1 MYPQQQPPYQPQTP
15 PPAPTPQPPQYSID
29 YLNQISP
36 QAPRKQPN
44 KLFAIIG
51 IGVILLI
58 LVFVI
63 IGFAQL
69 SSAPSNK
76 LQTLAARLTTLQS
89 VAEKSQAN
97 IKSNQLRGTNSSL
110 TLYLTNANRDIVAP
124 LASNNVDIKK
134 LDKEIVAKEKVSG
147 DKLTTKLEDARLM
160 VLFDRTYAR
169 EMSDQLKTTILL
181 MEDVGK
187 STDSKSLDDF
197 ITATKANLEPAQ
209 IQFSEFKDT
218 AN

>member
-134 LDKEIVAKEKVSG
+134 LDKEIVAKEKG
-147 DKLTTKLEDARLM
+147 TKLSSTLEDARLNA
-160 VLFDRTYAR
+160 LFDRT
-169 EMSDQLKTTILL
+169 
-181 MEDVGK
+181 
-187 STDSKSLDDF
+187 
-197 ITATKANLEPAQ
+197 
-209 IQFSEFKDT
+209 
-218 AN
+218 

>member
-134 LDKEIVAKEKVSG
+134 LDKEIVAKEKG
-147 DKLTTKLEDARLM
+147 TKLSSTLEDARLNA
-160 VLFDRTYAR
+160 LFDRTYAR
-169 EMSDQLKTTILL
+169 EMSYQLNTVILL
-181 MEDVGK
+181 MDDVSK
-187 STDSKSLDDF
+187 STSSKSLDDF
-197 ITATKANLEPAQ
+197 IATTKANLEPVKT
-209 IQFSEFKDT
+209 QFSEFQDT